1 MKKVY
6 IWLACLCFIGV
17 SGLIQGCCKEIC
29 VKNDFQLQFIGFD
42 RNDVDT
48 LLLIKYEP
56 GGAFA
61 NKIDS
66 FYAETLAS
74 GASKDTLHG
83 YLSNIDPE
91 KDWEIIV
98 PALNSTYR
106 ISDLQTTKERCR
118 CGGGSR
124 RVISAYRLQQGNQIY
139 SNYVEIKK

>member
-1 MKKVY
+1 MKKIHV
-6 IWLACLCFIGV
+6 WLACVCITGILYF
-17 SGLIQGCCKEIC
+17 IQGCCKEVC
-29 VKNDFQLQFIGFD
+29 VKNDLQLQFIGFD
-42 RNDVDT
+42 RLDVDS

-56 GGAFA
+56 GGGFA

-66 FYAETLAS
+66 FYADPLAS

-91 KDWEIIV
+91 KDWEIIL

-106 ISDLQTTKERCR
+106 ISDIQTTKERCR

-124 RVISAYRLQQGNQIY
+124 RIVSGYRLQPGDMIY